1 MAPLFSFL
9 RTAAAGLVVLASCAI
24 DGVGAQDD
32 GSSSILMSEIGRQSN
47 DSLLWGP
54 YKPNLYFGIRPRIPK
69 SFTGG
74 LMWAKVDNFG
84 DVQNSMF
91 FQLFPLFFL
100 LVLSVLHISHGGPEF
115 GYVAVRGRRG
125 YLADGMI

>member
-100 LVLSVLHISHGGPEF
+100 LVLSVLDISHGGPEF
-115 GYVAVRGRRG
+115 GHVAVRGRRG